1 MGNAIIKLFG
11 IKAAALF
18 GDAAVFDRFRWL
30 KKNLR
35 KGSLRTL
42 DAGCGS
48 GAFSLYAASMGNEV
62 VGISFQEE
70 NNRTASA
77 RAELLR
83 LQNAKFI
90 TGDLRKLD
98 AMVGTL
104 GLFDQI
110 ICFETIEHIKDDAKL
125 LRDFA
130 RLLKPRGR
138 VLLTA
143 PYKHY
148 RRLPGDSISAVENG
162 DHVRW
167 GYTHDELKDLFAAAG
182 LDIIVADYVTGFI
195 PQKLIAL
202 ERWFGRFLPAK
213 LAWLAVFPFRALRAL
228 DRFVTGYLSYPYL
241 SVVVVARK
249 NNL

>member
-167 GYTHDELKDLFAAAG
+167 GYTHEELKTLCEEAG
-182 LDIIVADYVTGFI
+182 FEVIVADYVTGFVS
-195 PQKLIAL
+195 QRLIFF
-202 ERWFGRFLPAK
+202 ERVMSRILPGK
-213 LAWLAVFPFRALRAL
+213 LAWVFTFPFRIFQVL
-228 DRFVTGYLSYPYL
+228 DPLIMRCIHYPYL
-241 SVVVVARK
+241 SVAIIAEK
-249 NNL
+249 KA